1 MKQAAT
7 LATQLAA
14 VARIL
19 ARVAAG
25 RSLAEEMG
33 RLEPAALASRGAL
46 IDLTHGTLRRYGR
59 VQAIVASLSRRG
71 RPDALVEALLWCA
84 LYSLESGRYSEHTV
98 VDEAVKACGLLEL
111 WPAKGYINAV
121 LRGFLRQRGALE
133 AQLANEPEAHYQHPG
148 WWIELVQRAYP
159 NDWQAA
165 LAAGNTHPPM
175 ALRVNRRRVSAETYQ
190 ARLAEQ
196 GIATHRRAEE
206 ALLLERPLS
215 VEHLP
220 GFAAGDVSVQD
231 IGAQRAAYCLDLA
244 PGQRVLDACAAPGG
258 KTSHMLELADV
269 AVTALDV
276 DATRVARIAAALDRL
291 GLRAEVR
298 HADAT
303 SPETW
308 WDGRAFDRIL
318 ADAPCTAS
326 GIVRRRPDIK
336 WLRRA
341 SDLARFAQQQHILLS
356 ALWRVLAPGGKL
368 LYATCSIFPEENDA
382 VVARL
387 IESEG
392 DARQLPLPDGARAQ
406 WLPDDEHDGFYYA
419 LIEKRT

>member
-1 MKQAAT
+1 MKHGAT
-7 LATQLAA
+7 LAMQLAE

-25 RSLAEEMG
+25 RSLAEEMD

-84 LYSLESGRYSEHTV
+84 LYGLESGRYSEHTA
-98 VDEAVKACGLLEL
+98 VDEAVKACGLIER
-111 WPAKGYINAV
+111 WPAKGYVNAV
-121 LRGFLRQRGALE
+121 LRGFLRQRSALE
-133 AQLANEPEAHYQHPG
+133 TQMANEPAARYQHPA
-148 WWIELVQRAYP
+148 WWIELLQRAYP
-159 NDWQAA
+159 ADWQAA
-165 LAAGNTHPPM
+165 LAAGNTQPPM
-175 ALRVNRRRVSAETYQ
+175 ALRVNRRRADVEAYQ
-190 ARLAEQ
+190 AQLAEHN
-196 GIATHRRAEE
+196 IAARRRGEE
-206 ALLLERPLS
+206 ALMLERPLP
-215 VEHLP
+215 VERLP
-220 GFAAGDVSVQD
+220 GFSAGEVSVQD
-231 IGAQRAAYCLDLA
+231 IGAQRAAHCLDLA
-244 PGQRVLDACAAPGG
+244 DGQRILDACAAPGG
-258 KTSHMLELADV
+258 KTAHMLELADV

-276 DATRVARIAAALDRL
+276 DAARVARIGPALHRL
-291 GLRAEVR
+291 GLRAEVK

-303 SPETW
+303 RPETW

-318 ADAPCTAS
+318 ADAPCSAS

-341 SDLARFAQQQHILLS
+341 SDIGQFAHQQHTLLN

-382 VVARL
+382 VVATFV
-387 IESEG
+387 ESQAG
-392 DARQLPLPDGARAQ
+392 ARQLPLPDGARAQ
-406 WLPDDEHDGFYYA
+406 WLPDNEHDGFYYA